1 MVNLLS
7 TFELGEKRELSSLG
21 KMGGKWAI
29 VESCVCLWAMPRITK
44 AKGNRYRMWN
54 STTKQVSETRDV
66 IFINRMFY
74 QTPVTVM
81 NKPILGDE
89 AEDDTIS
96 VREESKDI
104 VRQLMS
110 WILVQMT
117 MMHQAQPLKALLH
130 WTPNSRSEHWKVQ
143 IWDDIQV
150 RNAL

>member
-1 MVNLLS
+1 
-7 TFELGEKRELSSLG
+7 
-21 KMGGKWAI
+21 
-29 VESCVCLWAMPRITK
+29 MPRITK
-44 AKGNRYRMWN
+44 AKGNCYRMWN

-96 VREESKDI
+96 IWEESKDI

-110 WILVQMT
+110 WILAQMT